1 MPLTLSLAGEGP
13 LGPVQEVRSLDR
25 GSLSLGRGPQNDWVL
40 QDAAAQLSKL
50 HCTIAFVAG
59 NYVLTDVSTNG
70 VFLNGAPERMPR
82 DSQVVLQEGDEFR
95 LGDYVV
101 RVSTQGPGPAA
112 FAPVASTPVAGD
124 PFAADLLEDPLGPP
138 PPGFSHPQRIETP
151 MPRGMDPFDIAEE
164 SRPTAPEID
173 KFRGREADPSWS
185 GAAQRDNADIGNHFY
200 AAPRVVAQPTLSDA
214 DLDALLGDLPLGPGA
229 GGAAAPPPPF
239 NPPPTP
245 FGGPQMGGLAP
256 VAGTVPADIDF
267 DELLGDL
274 TPGQGF
280 APVPQPA
287 PVVVETPA
295 APPAPVL
302 LAPVVVAEAPA
313 LLPVVVPAAPPVVAE
328 LPAVAPALA
337 APAIALVPS
346 DPAAP
351 PAGRSENPFDEPDR
365 PGVALALPP
374 ATPAMAAAP
383 LPAPPAPVPAATATT
398 STADA
403 ARLMAAFLEG
413 AGQPKVDLAGQ
424 DPEAYFRLVGQLMKV
439 MVENLRD
446 VLMSRAEVKRGFGI
460 EQTMLQA
467 RNNNVLK
474 FSVTSEDAV
483 AAILQPGRPGYL
495 PPLKATEDA
504 FRDLRSHQLAVMA
517 GVQAALVAL
526 LKRFDPAAIEARITS
541 AGLLGNLLPGSR
553 KSRTWELFCNTYADI
568 AREAE
573 EDFQAVF
580 GREFARAYQDQEKK
594 L

>member
-1 MPLTLSLAGEGP
+1 MPLTLSLAGQGP

-40 QDAAAQLSKL
+40 QDASAQLSKL
-50 HCTIAFVAG
+50 HCTIAFVGG

-101 RVSTQGPGPAA
+101 RVSTQGPAPAA
-112 FAPVASTPVAGD
+112 FAPAASTLVAGD
-124 PFAADLLEDPLGPP
+124 PFAADLLENPLGAPV
-138 PPGFSHPQRIETP
+138 PGFSHPQRIEAP
-151 MPRGMDPFDIAEE
+151 MPRGLDPFDIAEE

-173 KFRGREADPSWS
+173 RFHGRDADPSWS
-185 GAAQRDNADIGNHFY
+185 GAAQRDNADIGNHYF

-214 DLDALLGDLPLGPGA
+214 DLDALLGDLPLGPAAASPAVPPTPLAPVPAAIPGQPV
-229 GGAAAPPPPF
+229 GLQPPAAAP
-239 NPPPTP
+239 
-245 FGGPQMGGLAP
+245 L
-256 VAGTVPADIDF
+256 PADIDF

-280 APVPQPA
+280 SPVPPVA
-287 PVVVETPA
+287 PPPGPA
-295 APPAPVL
+295 APPMTVDVSAVPPVVGSAPMVAPVPPPAVAEMPAMAPSPAPAPPIVAHLAPVL
-302 LAPVVVAEAPA
+302 APA
-313 LLPVVVPAAPPVVAE
+313 AE
-328 LPAVAPALA
+328 SA
-337 APAIALVPS
+337 
-346 DPAAP
+346 
-351 PAGRSENPFDEPDR
+351 NPFDEPDR
-365 PGVALALPP
+365 PGLALAVPAAPTAQAALPP
-374 ATPAMAAAP
+374 AVAPTQAMPAAAAP
-383 LPAPPAPVPAATATT
+383 GAGTAVDAT
-398 STADA
+398 
-403 ARLMAAFLEG
+403 RLLAAFLEG

-424 DPEAYFRLVGQLMKV
+424 DPEAYFRLVGQLMKA

-460 EQTMLQA
+460 EQTMLQV

-474 FSVTSEDAV
+474 FSVTPEDAV

-526 LKRFDPAAIEARITS
+526 LKRFDPAAIEARITG

-553 KSRTWELFCNTYADI
+553 KSRTWELFCSTYADI

-580 GREFARAYQDQEKK
+580 GREFARAYQEQEKK